1 MTLDQPYQLRYEIFY
16 WSIKGLEGKVI
27 FLGSFWH
34 TIPSFTVKKKN
45 DIYPR
50 ILEIK
55 FQRDIKVQIKHYL
68 ILYLP
73 YTAS

>member
-1 MTLDQPYQLRYEIFY
+1 M
-16 WSIKGLEGKVI
+16 
-27 FLGSFWH
+27 H
-34 TIPSFTVKKKN
+34 TIPSFTVGKKN

-50 ILEIK
+50 ILEIE